1 MDVARN
7 QGWHPED
14 IKAALRKQF
23 GPITAISAGWGLS
36 RAAITNTLGRP
47 DYSTATE
54 RRIAEAL
61 QVPLHVLWP
70 RRWNPDGTPLPRNLE
85 RKLIPAT
92 RNSERQN
99 RDAA

>member
-1 MDVARN
+1 MKMARSP
-7 QGWHPED
+7 GWHPED

-23 GPITAISAGWGLS
+23 GPITTISTQWGLS

-47 DYSTATE
+47 DYSMATE

-61 QVPLHVLWP
+61 GESLHVLWP
-70 RRWNPDGTPLPRNLE
+70 RRWKPDGTPLPRNH
-85 RKLIPAT
+85 
-92 RNSERQN
+92 ERQLIAGTAKPERQI